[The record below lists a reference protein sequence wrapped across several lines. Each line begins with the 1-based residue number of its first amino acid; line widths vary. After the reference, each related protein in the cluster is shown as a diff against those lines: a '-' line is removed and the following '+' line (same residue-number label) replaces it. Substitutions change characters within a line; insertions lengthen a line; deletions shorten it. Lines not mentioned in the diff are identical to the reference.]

1 MTWILTRTGRMFDPI
16 NPRVDDVDVE
26 DIAHA
31 LAHNCRFNGHTSRF
45 YSVAEHSLHVS
56 SLVPPE
62 HALVGLLH
70 DAAEAYISD
79 LSTPVKQH
87 LHQYRLIEENLFMA
101 IAEAFG
107 ISTRLP
113 DSVKRAD
120 LVMLA
125 TEKEQLMPHHPEP
138 WPVLEGVRSAGIN
151 LPCWS
156 PEVARQEWL
165 RMFYWLTGPR
175 AA

>member
-1 MTWILTRTGRMFDPI
+1 MTWILTHTGRGFDPI
-16 NPRVDDVDVE
+16 NPRVEDVDVE

-31 LAHNCRFNGHTSRF
+31 LAHNCRFNGHASRF

-62 HALVGLLH
+62 HALAGLLH
-70 DAAEAYISD
+70 DASEAYISD

-87 LHQYRLIEENLFMA
+87 IHQYRLIEDNLQMA
-101 IAEAFG
+101 IALALGF
-107 ISTRLP
+107 SPRM
-113 DSVKRAD
+113 DACVKRAD

-125 TEKEQLMPHHPEP
+125 TEKAQLMPHHATP
-138 WPVLEGVRSAGIN
+138 WPVLEGVYTAGII

-156 PEVARQEWL
+156 PQEAKREFL
-165 RMFYWLTGPR
+165 RMFHYLTGPE